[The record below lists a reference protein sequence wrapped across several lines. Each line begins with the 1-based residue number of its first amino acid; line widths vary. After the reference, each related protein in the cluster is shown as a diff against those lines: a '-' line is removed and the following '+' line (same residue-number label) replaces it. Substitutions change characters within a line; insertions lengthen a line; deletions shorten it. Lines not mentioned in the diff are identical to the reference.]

1 MIFISDSQERVV
13 ITKDNDFLESFLISK
28 TPAKLIVVK
37 TGNIR
42 NSELLILFQ
51 NNLDKICS
59 LLEDAALIEFSR
71 DEIIVH
77 M

>member
-1 MIFISDSQERVV
+1 VIFISDSQERVV